1 MFGLAAEVISVA
13 SAESIAAEQKNDD
26 YKKTSIISA
35 SIATSTAAS
44 AESVVTAAAQNQ
56 DQKDYVESTSVVAI
70 ASASTVSCCQI
81 THISSS
87 N

>member
-26 YKKTSIISA
+26 YKKASII
-35 SIATSTAAS
+35 SIATSITAS